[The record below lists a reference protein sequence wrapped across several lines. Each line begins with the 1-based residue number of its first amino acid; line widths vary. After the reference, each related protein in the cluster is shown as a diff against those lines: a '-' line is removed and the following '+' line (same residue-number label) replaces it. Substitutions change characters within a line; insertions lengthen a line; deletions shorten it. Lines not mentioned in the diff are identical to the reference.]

1 MDRKRYDSE
10 LGALSICIH
19 QHSNVKDRT
28 MIFKRLVPAA
38 IFVAA
43 LAIPPSTSAYAEA
56 DAESLVNALNAIFG
70 KHDGLRAAHTHG
82 FCVKG
87 SFTPTAEAASLSKA
101 PHFNSKTPVNVIGRF
116 SMGGGAPDASN
127 AQKDN
132 VRGLALHFDI
142 GDGNVT
148 DLVMISAPVFA
159 AKDPDQ
165 FLALLTTVAT
175 KDKDKI
181 GAFFKANPNAT
192 RQAEW
197 LNARPVPASYATVNY
212 WGVHVFT
219 FANAQGKKQAIKYK
233 ALPVGGEVGLSDD
246 EAKAKDPD
254 FYRPELKERL
264 AKGPAQFTLTAIL
277 GESGDPA
284 DDPTVLW
291 PEDQR
296 KSVTLGTI
304 SITGFED
311 DKTCDAG
318 IFDPTN
324 VVDGIEGPA
333 NDKIFPMRSAAYG
346 VSFARRTK

>member
-1 MDRKRYDSE
+1 
-10 LGALSICIH
+10 LSICNDH
-19 QHSNVKDRT
+19 HGNLKDRT

-38 IFVAA
+38 ILVAA
-43 LAIPPSTSAYAEA
+43 LSIPPSTSAHAEA
-56 DAESLVNALNAIFG
+56 DAESLVDALNAVFG

-101 PHFNSKTPVNVIGRF
+101 PHFNSKTPVNVVGRF

-127 AQKDN
+127 VQKDN

-142 GDGNVT
+142 GGGNTT
-148 DLVMISAPVFA
+148 DLVMVSAPVFV

-165 FLALLTTVAT
+165 FLALLTAVAT

-181 GAFFKANPNAT
+181 GAFFKANPNST

-212 WGVHVFT
+212 WGVHAFT
-219 FANAQGKKQAIKYK
+219 FTNAEGKKQIIKYK

-254 FYRPELKERL
+254 FYRPELKDRL
-264 AKGPAQFTLTAIL
+264 AMGPAEFTLTAIL
-277 GESGDPA
+277 GEPGDPA
-284 DDPTVLW
+284 DDPTAFW

-296 KSVTLGTI
+296 KSVALGTI

-324 VVDGIEGPA
+324 VADGIEGPA
-333 NDKIFPMRSAAYG
+333 NDNIFPMRSAAYG

>member
-1 MDRKRYDSE
+1 MT
-10 LGALSICIH
+10 GAFGDLSTCNV

-43 LAIPPSTSAYAEA
+43 FSLPPAAPAYAEA

-70 KHDGLRAAHTHG
+70 AHDGLRASHSHG

-87 SFTPTAEAASLSKA
+87 SFTPTADAASFSKA

-116 SMGGGAPDASN
+116 SMGGGNPAAPN

-132 VRGLALHFDI
+132 VRGLGLHFDT
-142 GDGNVT
+142 GDGGTT
-148 DLVMISAPVFA
+148 DLVMITAPVFI
-159 AKDPDQ
+159 AKNPEQ
-165 FLALLTTVAT
+165 FLSFLTTVAT
-175 KDKDKI
+175 KDKEKI
-181 GAFFKANPNAT
+181 GAFFKDNPDAT
-192 RQAEW
+192 RQSQW
-197 LNARPVPASYATVNY
+197 LKARPVPASYATVNY
-212 WGVHVFT
+212 WGVHAFT
-219 FANAQGKKQAIKYK
+219 FTNAEGKTQVIKYK
-233 ALPVGGEVGLSDD
+233 ALPVGGEAGLTDD
-246 EAKAKDPD
+246 EAKGKDPD
-254 FYRPELKERL
+254 FYRPEFKDRV
-264 AKGPAQFTLTAIL
+264 AKGPVQFTLTAIL
-277 GESGDPA
+277 GEQGDPT
-284 DDPTVLW
+284 DDPTELW

-333 NDKIFPMRSAAYG
+333 NDTIFPMRSAAYG
-346 VSFARRTK
+346 VSFARRAK

>member
-1 MDRKRYDSE
+1 
-10 LGALSICIH
+10 
-19 QHSNVKDRT
+19 

-43 LAIPPSTSAYAEA
+43 FSLPPSAPAHAEA

-70 KHDGLRAAHTHG
+70 KHAGVRSAHTHG

-87 SFTPTAEAASLSKA
+87 SFTPSAEAASLSKA
-101 PHFNSKTPVNVIGRF
+101 PHFNSKTPVNVVGRF
-116 SMGGGAPDASN
+116 SMGGGNPAAPN
-127 AQKDN
+127 GQKDN
-132 VRGLALHFDI
+132 ARGLALHFDV

-148 DLVMISAPVFA
+148 DLVMISVPVFVA
-159 AKDPDQ
+159 RDPDQ
-165 FLALLTTVAT
+165 FLTLLTAVAS
-175 KDKDKI
+175 KDKEKI
-181 GAFFKANPNAT
+181 GAYFKANPNST
-192 RQAEW
+192 QQAQW
-197 LNARPVPASYATVNY
+197 LNARPVPASFATVNY
-212 WGVHVFT
+212 WGIHAFT
-219 FANAQGKKQAIKYK
+219 FTNADGKTQVIKYK
-233 ALPVGGEVGLSDD
+233 ALPVGGESGLTDE

-254 FYRPELKERL
+254 FYRPELKDRL

-277 GESGDPA
+277 GEANDPV
-284 DDPTVLW
+284 DDPTILW

-318 IFDPTN
+318 VFDPTN

-333 NDKIFPMRSAAYG
+333 NDQIFPMRSAAYG
-346 VSFARRTK
+346 VSFARRAQ